1 MLVKLILTGYLKDFV
16 PKGEIF
22 VDAFNARDALMKAG
36 NYLPKGATHQVQ
48 VAELPCVDSLQECP
62 ETLTIQP
69 LYQGS
74 GGSNKKAG
82 GIQIALGILLVAF
95 AGPLATSAFGKFLA
109 LSKGGLILTGAQLIL
124 GGALQLLQK
133 SPKADPI
140 QGDKKS
146 RFINGEK
153 NTVKEGTPIPL
164 IYGRQKVYPH
174 VLSFNIDSDD
184 YNPNLET

>member
-16 PKGEIF
+16 AKGEII

-36 NYLPKGATHQVQ
+36 NYLPKGATHQVK
-48 VAELPCVDSLQECP
+48 VVELPCVDSLQENH
-62 ETLTIQP
+62 EVLTIQP

-82 GIQIALGILLVAF
+82 GIQIGLGILLVAF
-95 AGPLATSAFGKFLA
+95 SVGFAAGL
-109 LSKGGLILTGAQLIL
+109 GLTKEAVILTSAQLIL

-146 RFINGEK
+146 RFINGDK

-174 VLSFNIDSDD
+174 VLSFNIDSSD
-184 YNPNLET
+184 YNPDLET

>member
-16 PKGEIF
+16 PKGEII

-48 VAELPCVDSLQECP
+48 VSELACVDSLQENH
-62 ETLTIQP
+62 EVLTIQP

-95 AGPLATSAFGKFLA
+95 SGGIAGLGLG
-109 LSKGGLILTGAQLIL
+109 LSKGAVILTGAQLIL

-174 VLSFNIDSDD
+174 VLSFNIDSSD

>member
-16 PKGEIF
+16 PKGEIL

-48 VAELPCVDSLQECP
+48 VAELICVDSLQENF
-62 ETLTIQP
+62 EVLTIQP

-95 AGPLATSAFGKFLA
+95 SGGIAAGLGLT
-109 LSKGGLILTGAQLIL
+109 KGAVILTGAQLIL

-146 RFINGEK
+146 RFINGDK

-174 VLSFNIDSDD
+174 VLSFNIDSSD